1 LATNSINSLFRNP
14 NDPKRLASPLGGASI
29 SDAIN
34 TAQNNLAN
42 LDQAGNNA
50 DAVAN
55 LTQLLNFAKGLQMLI
70 PYFTDLSM
78 NAVSISN
85 QTAGSFQSINSS
97 ISSLGISN
105 SAYQQELAGLVAS
118 VANALNSIVLL
129 SEFKFN

>member
-1 LATNSINSLFRNP
+1 
-14 NDPKRLASPLGGASI
+14 
-29 SDAIN
+29 
-34 TAQNNLAN
+34 